1 MIREN
6 MIVELNDKKEKTAF
20 LKGLEK
26 NNNIIKN
33 LFEEA
38 FINSKGVSYNINSHI
53 SNYQGRCIGF
63 TSFNEV
69 LRIEENELFK
79 LTPSVLVACLKA
91 GKTGITHYEIKD
103 NKFILFNKDEAYEIG
118 EYLDNKEI
126 SIEYLEEMD
135 ENKTDETDIEYV
147 LENFGNSEFVDL
159 KVGEYNMML
168 THRLF
173 PVFNK
178 SSSFKVG
185 IYTKCEETFY
195 GVFTNKI
202 EERNKKDEVTFSAEI
217 KYFYKFL
224 HL

>member
-6 MIVELNDKKEKTAF
+6 IIVELNDKKEKTAF

-26 NNNIIKN
+26 NNDIAKN
-33 LFEEA
+33 LFDEA
-38 FINSKGVSYNINSHI
+38 FINNKGVIYNINSHI
-53 SNYQGRCIGF
+53 SKYQGRCIAF
-63 TSFNEV
+63 TSFNNV
-69 LRIEENELFK
+69 LKIEDNELFK
-79 LTPSVLVACLKA
+79 LIPSVLVACLKA
-91 GKTGITHYEIKD
+91 GKTGITHYEIRD
-103 NKFILFNKDEAYEIG
+103 NKFILFNKGEEYEIG

-135 ENKTDETDIEYV
+135 SEKIHETDVDFI
-147 LENFGNSEFVDL
+147 LEKFSNSEFVEL

-178 SSSFKVG
+178 SNSFKVG
-185 IYTKCEETFY
+185 VYVKCDETFY

-202 EERNKKDEVTFSAEI
+202 EEVNKKGETTFSSEV

>member
-6 MIVELNDKKEKTAF
+6 IIVELNDKKEKTAF

-26 NNNIIKN
+26 NNDIAKN
-33 LFEEA
+33 LFDEA
-38 FINSKGVSYNINSHI
+38 YINSEGVIYNINSHI
-53 SNYQGRCIGF
+53 SKYQGRCIAF
-63 TSFNEV
+63 TSFNKV
-69 LRIEENELFK
+69 LNIVENELFK
-79 LTPSVLVACLKA
+79 LIPSELVSCLKG
-91 GKTGITHYEIKD
+91 GKTGITHYEIRD
-103 NKFILFNKDEAYEIG
+103 NKFILFNKGTEYEIG

-126 SIEYLEEMD
+126 NIEYLEEMD
-135 ENKTDETDIEYV
+135 EDKVQETDINHI
-147 LENFGNSEFVDL
+147 LENFNNSEFVDL
-159 KVGEYNMML
+159 SVGEYNMML

-178 SSSFKVG
+178 SNSFKVG
-185 IYTKCEETFY
+185 VYVKCDETFY

-202 EERNKKDEVTFSAEI
+202 EERNKKDEITFSAEI